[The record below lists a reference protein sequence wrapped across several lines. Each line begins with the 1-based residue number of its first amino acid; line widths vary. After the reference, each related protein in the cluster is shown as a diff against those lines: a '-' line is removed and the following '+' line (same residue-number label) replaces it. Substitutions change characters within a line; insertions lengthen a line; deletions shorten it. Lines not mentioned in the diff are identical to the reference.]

1 MACFDQ
7 GRAIDT
13 TGASAAGATKDVPYV
28 HWSDLRPPATL
39 DVFGKS
45 VEIHDADPFTKR
57 FFALQTGQP
66 VDYQVGLPSDCVY
79 SPLYMYLL

>member
-1 MACFDQ
+1 M
-7 GRAIDT
+7 
-13 TGASAAGATKDVPYV
+13 

-45 VEIHDADPFTKR
+45 VEIYDADPFTKR

-66 VDYQVGLPSDCVY
+66 VDYQKPPSKPPTPPMMEVRVRPFRVWLDRIKI
-79 SPLYMYLL
+79 PLN

>member
-1 MACFDQ
+1 MAEKLAFFEQ

-57 FFALQTGQP
+57 FFALQVSNPDQIREI
-66 VDYQVGLPSDCVY
+66 
-79 SPLYMYLL
+79 